1 MNRRDRRR
9 WLRAVRASG
18 VDPHAQRVAAWLAA
32 HADER
37 GESVLTEDLND
48 ERTGHSLLAMEGAP
62 RWARR

>member
-1 MNRRDRRR
+1 
-9 WLRAVRASG
+9 VRASG
-18 VDPHAQRVAAWLAA
+18 VDRDAQRVAAWLAA

-37 GESVLTEDLND
+37 GEGVLSDDLRD